1 MRMTTEELSP
11 LREKRRSSHISIIY
25 DFRPTGS
32 PTAANNNISSARRYS
47 YAHVIV
53 ISLDFSR
60 AFDTV
65 RHANLLGKVAQFD
78 MPDEV

>member
-1 MRMTTEELSP
+1 M
-11 LREKRRSSHISIIY
+11 ISLLHVVTHMLIDNPY
-25 DFRPTGS
+25 
-32 PTAANNNISSARRYS
+32 
-47 YAHVIV
+47 VIV